1 MTPTY
6 ATQSDFAAYVEG
18 WTTDNG
24 AALDRLLERAEVD
37 IDGLAATVV
46 PADPDAVARRFDV
59 TALSARDRD
68 VLKRATCAQ
77 AEYRFNMGEAFFV
90 KGQYEQV
97 TGPDFA
103 TTGRLPWIGPKVYRE
118 LAGTD
123 LIPLSFAAGPTHP
136 SRPPWYSFAYNDP
149 SEV

>member
-6 ATQSDFAAYVEG
+6 ATRADFEAYVEG
-18 WTTDNG
+18 WTTDNTG
-24 AALDRLLERAEVD
+24 ALDRLLERAEVD
-37 IDGLAATVV
+37 IDGLAASVV
-46 PADPDAVARRFDV
+46 AANPDTATRRFDL
-59 TALSARDRD
+59 TALSARNRD
-68 VLKRATCAQ
+68 VLRRATCAQ

-90 KGQYEQV
+90 KGQYDQV

-118 LAGTD
+118 LSGTD
-123 LIPLSFAAGPTHP
+123 LIPLSFAAGPVRP
-136 SRPPWYSFAYNDP
+136 GRPPWYSFSFNDP